1 MKKKKTNLGKRIHMY
16 NSPQDM
22 ENQFQNDVKAMGGEF
37 EKLIM
42 DNFDMSNPWD
52 QSVLASILT
61 NSLAYVEVY
70 AEIDDCNME
79 SAFKESYNDA
89 LKAYRQQLE
98 EKRKNL

>member
-1 MKKKKTNLGKRIHMY
+1 MKQKKTNLGKRVHMY

-22 ENQFQNDVKAMGGEF
+22 ENQFQNDVKTMGGEF

-42 DNFDMSNPWD
+42 DNFYMSNPWD

-70 AEIDDCNME
+70 AEIDGCNME